1 MNAGEDCLHRL
12 LLSAAPGRAAAGALS
27 GAAATAATAAALAG
41 DRIFHHLNALSA
53 AEKDNHGKNRDNNQI
68 AKDR

>member
-1 MNAGEDCLHRL
+1 MTKRILSL
-12 LLSAAPGRAAAGALS
+12 LLVSCMILS
-27 GAAATAATAAALAG
+27 AAALAG

-53 AEKDNHGKNRDNNQI
+53 AEKDNHGKNRYYNQI